1 MTNINKI
8 SYKHNDSD
16 SKITIYKAEINTIT
30 KKINSY
36 HKKNI
41 FCKICGEIIG
51 SAGLNHTCDIIHS

>member
-8 SYKHNDSD
+8 SYKRNGSD
-16 SKITIYKAEINTIT
+16 SKITIYKTEINTVT
-30 KKINSY
+30 KKTNST
-36 HKKNI
+36 HRKNI